1 MEIKDNKPGENIE
14 REKRATILAIYTSS
28 YKLVRKKYPKKERV
42 NMPKRYEEAI
52 EKDKNIQEAI
62 IIASNAGGHGFNP
75 RSGN

>member
-1 MEIKDNKPGENIE
+1 
-14 REKRATILAIYTSS
+14 
-28 YKLVRKKYPKKERV
+28 
-42 NMPKRYEEAI
+42 MPKRYEEAI